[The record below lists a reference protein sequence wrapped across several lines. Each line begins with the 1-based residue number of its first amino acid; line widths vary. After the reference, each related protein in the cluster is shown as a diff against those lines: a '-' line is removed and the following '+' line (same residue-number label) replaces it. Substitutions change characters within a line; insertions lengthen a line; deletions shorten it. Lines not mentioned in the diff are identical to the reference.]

1 MNAPLRY
8 PLAVHRRRLSALSLA
23 SSLLGLLACEG
34 SVSTTD
40 PDAATPDTRASTH
53 DAADTTSDGST
64 PIDATSVEG
73 PDAHVE
79 GRVGVFVAQ
88 GYAGRVSVS
97 CDDGRTWAHDREDAL
112 TDEMGMPL
120 PEVARCFDGV
130 DCDHHPGRAKGI
142 VFHHGWF
149 VRTNGWG
156 PPGAVRRS
164 RNGIAW
170 EEVLEG
176 TTFGGIASSSDGA
189 SEGRIVLGAR
199 TPRVSASDGSS
210 FVDSDNEAIGGW
222 NVRRAGYAAGRFV
235 IVGNDGTEVGVSV
248 DGARWT
254 TPTTIDAAC
263 GGGIQNEGGI
273 AAIEVPGIGEA
284 MVIVGGN
291 GTVCR
296 STDGGVTWTTH
307 MLPDGATPS
316 SSDVIRAGTELLVW
330 SNGAVIRSSDGATWT
345 STPTEP
351 RINVGAVARSSSGTF
366 VAVRGGWNTWNE
378 EQRFYRSSDG
388 VRWDELA
395 PEAARRSHPIGW
407 IAWGEIDAGL
417 ACRD

>member
-1 MNAPLRY
+1 MHP
-8 PLAVHRRRLSALSLA
+8 RRLIALSVCA
-23 SSLLGLLACEG
+23 SLLGLLACEG
-34 SVSTTD
+34 TVSTD
-40 PDAATPDTRASTH
+40 PDAAVRDTRGPGPDGIVVVPDGGAGEV
-53 DAADTTSDGST
+53 DAATAG
-64 PIDATSVEG
+64 G
-73 PDAHVE
+73 PDAFVE

-97 CDDGRTWAHDREDAL
+97 CDDGLTWQFDREDAL
-112 TDEMGMPL
+112 TDEMGTPL

-164 RNGIAW
+164 RNGVVW

-176 TTFGGIASSSDGA
+176 TTFGGIATSSDGDTD
-189 SEGRIVLGAR
+189 GVVVLGAR
-199 TPRVSASDGSS
+199 TPRVGSMDAMT
-210 FVDSDNEAIGGW
+210 FADSENEAIGGW
-222 NVRRAGYAAGRFV
+222 NVRRAGFADGHFV
-235 IVGNDGTEVGVSV
+235 IVGNDGTEVGVSA
-248 DGARWT
+248 DGVRWT
-254 TPTTIDAAC
+254 SPTTIDAAC
-263 GGGIQNEGGI
+263 GGGIQNEGGV
-273 AAIEVPGIGEA
+273 AGIGDA

-296 STDGGVTWTTH
+296 SIDDGVTWTTH

-316 SSDVIRAGTELLVW
+316 SSDVLRAGSELFVW
-330 SNGAVIRSSDGATWT
+330 SGGAVLRSSDGATWT

-351 RINVGAVARSSSGTF
+351 RIDVGAVARSPSGTF

-378 EQRFYRSSDG
+378 DQRFYRSTDG
-388 VRWDELA
+388 VRWDELT
-395 PEAARRSHPIGW
+395 PEAARRGHPIGW
-407 IAWGEIDAGL
+407 IAYGEIDASI
-417 ACRD
+417 ACSE

>member
-1 MNAPLRY
+1 M
-8 PLAVHRRRLSALSLA
+8 HRRRLIALSLA

-34 SVSTTD
+34 SVSSTD
-40 PDAATPDTRASTH
+40 PDAGRDARASSAE
-53 DAADTTSDGST
+53 DAPGTDAPSAT
-64 PIDATSVEG
+64 IDAVASED
-73 PDAHVE
+73 PDAFVE

-97 CDDGRTWAHDREDAL
+97 CDDGRTWQFDREDAL

-120 PEVARCFDGV
+120 PEVERCFEGV

-164 RNGIAW
+164 RDGIVW

-176 TTFGGIASSSDGA
+176 TTFGGIATSSDGD
-189 SEGRIVLGAR
+189 GDGVVVLGAR
-199 TPRVSASDGSS
+199 TPRVGTMDATT
-210 FVDSDNEAIGGW
+210 FADSENEAIGGW
-222 NVRRAGYAAGRFV
+222 NVRRAGYAAGHFV
-235 IVGNDGTEVGVSV
+235 IVGNDGTEVGVST
-248 DGARWT
+248 DGVRWT

-273 AAIEVPGIGEA
+273 AGLGDA

-296 STDGGVTWTTH
+296 STDDGVTWTTH
-307 MLPDGATPS
+307 RLPDGATPS
-316 SSDVIRAGTELLVW
+316 SSDVIALGSELFVW
-330 SNGAVIRSSDGATWT
+330 VRGALLRSSDGATWT

-351 RINVGAVARSSSGTF
+351 RIDVGAVARSSSGTF

-378 EQRFYRSSDG
+378 EQRFYRSTDG
-388 VRWDELA
+388 VTWIELA

-407 IAWGEIDAGL
+407 IAYGEIDAAL
-417 ACRD
+417 ACRE